1 MVFALRVPPYHS
13 EYMNP
18 NHIDQDEADSAPVP
32 DENGYTKPSK
42 SMLKRESH
50 DLQQLGK
57 DLLAMPDSRLD
68 DIGMPERLR
77 DALSAWKKTRSFE
90 GKRRQLQF
98 IGKVMRG
105 VDAEPLREA
114 VAAFQMG
121 HARNTLTLHQAEA
134 WRAELLAE
142 NEKDAVTRWA
152 QTYPEADLQQL
163 RALIRNA
170 RKDAAAAPEQRSG
183 RAFRELF
190 QYIKAVMESQVAVP
204 SVHDGHGGGNMDDVD
219 DDLDETSD
227 A

>member
-1 MVFALRVPPYHS
+1 
-13 EYMNP
+13 MNP
-18 NHIDQDEADSAPVP
+18 NIIDLDAAPEP
-32 DENGYTKPSK
+32 DENGYTRPSK

-57 DLLAMPDSRLD
+57 HLLEMPDSRLD

-77 DALSAWKKTRSFE
+77 DALAAWKKTRSFE

-98 IGKVMRG
+98 IGKVMRE
-105 VDAEPLREA
+105 VDAAPLREA

-121 HARNTLTLHQAEA
+121 HARNTLALHQAET
-134 WRAELLAE
+134 WRTELLAE
-142 NEKDAVTRWA
+142 DDKVALTRWG
-152 QTYPEADLQQL
+152 QTYPQSDLQQL
-163 RALIRNA
+163 RTLIRNA

-190 QYIKAVMESQVAVP
+190 QFIKQVMETQAAVP
-204 SVHDGHGGGNMDDVD
+204 STHVDVAD
-219 DDLDETSD
+219 EAGEDDLG